1 MIQLRLRIL
10 PIWNA
15 KHRQI
20 LSSAAGKKAC
30 VLGQLAA
37 LRQVSHLI
45 QRSHPRAKK
54 KPDPRIMHSCPEAHR
69 WEMAGLQIMVTIMGN
84 NLLVEPE
91 EVCYNGGQLK
101 ARNYLC
107 FCDKYEQTVEHA
119 KNHLQKA
126 FFRIFWK
133 ILAKTGPQSL
143 YLCGFPEASVEMKVA
158 PFRAL
163 TQPGHGY

>member
-15 KHRQI
+15 KHRQNPVPVRRQES
-20 LSSAAGKKAC
+20 LCTGT
-30 VLGQLAA
+30 QLAS
-37 LRQVSHLI
+37 LKQVSAVL
-45 QRSHPRAKK
+45 QRSHPRAKR

-69 WEMAGLQIMVTIMGN
+69 W
-84 NLLVEPE
+84 
-91 EVCYNGGQLK
+91 GQLK

-107 FCDKYEQTVEHA
+107 FCDKYEQTMNMP
-119 KNHLQKA
+119 KITFKKA

-143 YLCGFPEASVEMKVA
+143 YLCGFPEARVEMEVA

-163 TQPGHGY
+163 THNELL

>member
-1 MIQLRLRIL
+1 M
-10 PIWNA
+10 
-15 KHRQI
+15 
-20 LSSAAGKKAC
+20 
-30 VLGQLAA
+30 
-37 LRQVSHLI
+37 
-45 QRSHPRAKK
+45 
-54 KPDPRIMHSCPEAHR
+54 E
-69 WEMAGLQIMVTIMGN
+69 N

-101 ARNYLC
+101 ARNYLH
-107 FCDKYEQTVEHA
+107 FCDKYEQTVNTP
-119 KNHLQKA
+119 KITFKKA

-163 TQPGHGY
+163 THERILVFRSDVLR